1 MLPWPALGQ
10 VISSWTGNNF
20 NFSLSVTLMH
30 ASAPSQLLQA
40 SPPPPPL
47 PCPDPVASLDNLTHT
62 PGWPSEINNRLPVV
76 WGPLACRVRR
86 LRTPNGRSPDTL
98 PVHHTTQWRIQ
109 SRFWPGRVPRTLSG
123 LTNVGKSPGKT
134 LPIKD
139 IYVWSQHLLQLLL
152 ILCKLK
158 VRVSSQ
164 AEVFNFHSTTWAGGQ
179 GGVTAQILMRNKSN

>member
-1 MLPWPALGQ
+1 MRQPPR
-10 VISSWTGNNF
+10 SCCR
-20 NFSLSVTLMH
+20 
-30 ASAPSQLLQA
+30 LLRLLLHCRVLIL
-40 SPPPPPL
+40 SPPWITL
-47 PCPDPVASLDNLTHT
+47 PIP